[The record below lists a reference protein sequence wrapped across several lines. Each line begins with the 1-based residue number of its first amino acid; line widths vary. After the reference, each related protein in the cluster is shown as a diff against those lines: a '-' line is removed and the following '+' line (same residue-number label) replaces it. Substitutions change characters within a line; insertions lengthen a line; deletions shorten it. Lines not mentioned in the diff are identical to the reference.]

1 MPFPRKNKAKKLAAK
16 AYKLENKMEQQ
27 MDKGMKF
34 RSSLS
39 SSRLQRVEN
48 RMRKK
53 GGCCN
58 G

>member
-1 MPFPRKNKAKKLAAK
+1 MPHHDKKAGKLAKK
-16 AYKLENKMEQQ
+16 AYKLENKMETL

-34 RSSLS
+34 RSGLA

-53 GGCCN
+53 SGCC
-58 G
+58 GY